1 MARKRTNKN
10 KTGKGTSRKKAIQGN
25 VEQNAYAGL
34 KEEAILILSFLVSLL
49 LLLSNL
55 GFCGFLGELLKKG
68 QFLFFGSFFFLF
80 PFLLFFLLLFYRMNR
95 ENPTV
100 FRRISAM
107 LLFYL
112 LLESFFSTLF
122 LGKEIPFDLFSLLE
136 GGGIFGNGLLF
147 LLSTFLGR
155 IGALLVLFFFLLLSL
170 VFVTEKPIVSLFT
183 RFSMQTAEKAG
194 RKAKSDLQ
202 RISTGARE
210 ALRER
215 RERRG

>member
-1 MARKRTNKN
+1 MGRRRN
-10 KTGKGTSRKKAIQGN
+10 TSRKNSRKKTRAKSG
-25 VEQNAYAGL
+25 GL
-34 KEEAILILSFLVSLL
+34 DPKMREEIVLLFCCLFSFLLF
-49 LLLSNL
+49 LSNL

-100 FRRISAM
+100 FRRIFAM

-147 LLSTFLGR
+147 LLSTFL
-155 IGALLVLFFFLLLSL
+155 
-170 VFVTEKPIVSLFT
+170 
-183 RFSMQTAEKAG
+183 
-194 RKAKSDLQ
+194 
-202 RISTGARE
+202 
-210 ALRER
+210 
-215 RERRG
+215 